1 MAILKKACY
10 VYHHYLMSAQKR
22 SQMGTKGL
30 FKKGQFVG
38 WRPRTIGKTQGIN
51 SEPRQTD
58 NRAQSVGKLHFV
70 HTDVSGFNHIILL
83 KNDAI

>member
-38 WRPRTIGKTQGIN
+38 WRPRTIGK
-51 SEPRQTD
+51 PRQTD